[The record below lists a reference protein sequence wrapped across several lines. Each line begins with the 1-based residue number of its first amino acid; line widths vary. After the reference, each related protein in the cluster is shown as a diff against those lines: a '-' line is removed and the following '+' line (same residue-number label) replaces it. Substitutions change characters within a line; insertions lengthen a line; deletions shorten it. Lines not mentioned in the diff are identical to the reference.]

1 MVLTASHAPRRSAD
15 ERHARQ
21 VAALIAISAH
31 LFFAAWL
38 LRDFRPA
45 TPLAEP
51 AGIVLVDVYRN
62 PTHATPAPVLHA
74 HVRPT
79 HGREISETKGP
90 GENIRL
96 ASERLPVAEGSLA
109 AGKSVDEHMAAGT
122 RIEATGAGLHLAMLA
137 TSFRPPKV
145 LHRIVAA
152 YPGDALRAGHE
163 GETEIL
169 VTIGSDSTLRNASVS
184 GSSGDESLDRAALAA
199 VARYT
204 WRAAQKDDLA
214 VEAQAYVT
222 VAWKIA
228 PAVLYGP
235 TTTLPQDTRLHEV
248 VERKNALGFHIDAQT
263 GAVGRGPHP
272 LDARTAKGTPDGEH

>member
-21 VAALIAISAH
+21 LAALIAISAH
-31 LFFAAWL
+31 LFFAVWL
-38 LRDFRPA
+38 LRDFHPVMPRP
-45 TPLAEP
+45 EP
-51 AGIVLVDVYRN
+51 VGMVLVDVYRT

-74 HVRPT
+74 HVRAT
-79 HGREISETKGP
+79 HGHEISETKALDESTRP
-90 GENIRL
+90 
-96 ASERLPVAEGSLA
+96 ASERLPVAEASLA
-109 AGKSVDEHMAAGT
+109 AGKGVDERMAAWT
-122 RIEATGAGLHLAMLA
+122 RDEAAGAGLPIAMFA

-145 LHRIVAA
+145 LHRIVVA
-152 YPGDALRAGHE
+152 YPGEALQAGHE
-163 GETEIL
+163 GETQIL

-204 WRAAQKDDLA
+204 WRAAQKDDLF

-222 VAWKIA
+222 VAWRIT

-248 VERKNALGFHIDAQT
+248 VERKNALGYRIDAQT
-263 GAVGRGPHP
+263 GAVGLGPHP
-272 LDARTAKGTPDGEH
+272 LDARTVKGTPRDEH